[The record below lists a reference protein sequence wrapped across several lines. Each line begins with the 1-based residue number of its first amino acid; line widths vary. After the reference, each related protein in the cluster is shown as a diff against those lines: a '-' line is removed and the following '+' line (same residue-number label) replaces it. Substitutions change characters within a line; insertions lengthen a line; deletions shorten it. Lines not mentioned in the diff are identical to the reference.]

1 MELDQAINDR
11 RSNRKFK
18 ADPLTDEQIDQILDA
33 ARQAPSASNVQP
45 WRFIVVKSA
54 EMREKL
60 SVVSKYK
67 FVFKAPVVFVCCADM
82 NALETRDRRIT
93 ELVEAKVFN
102 DVEIVEDVEQPKT
115 GHIIGTAGI
124 NGYMSLNVAIAV
136 EHMALKAVDLGL
148 GSCWVG
154 GFDAKKTKEI
164 LDLPDN
170 LYQVMLLPVGYP
182 VNKPSARPRLSMD
195 ELVVKTV

>member
-18 ADPLTDEQIDQILDA
+18 PDPLTDEQIFQILEA

-102 DVEIVEDVEQPKT
+102 DVEIVEDV
-115 GHIIGTAGI
+115 
-124 NGYMSLNVAIAV
+124 
-136 EHMALKAVDLGL
+136 
-148 GSCWVG
+148 
-154 GFDAKKTKEI
+154 
-164 LDLPDN
+164 
-170 LYQVMLLPVGYP
+170 
-182 VNKPSARPRLSMD
+182 
-195 ELVVKTV
+195 